1 MKVSNLEIILDQV
14 MAGVDE
20 ASVKIL
26 DIYNDED
33 ISIEK
38 KGDGS
43 PVTLADK
50 TSHEILFSTLSSIDK
65 SIPVLS
71 EEGEIKDSNVDLFW
85 LVDPLDGT
93 KEFIHKN
100 GEFTVNVALIERGR
114 PILGVVSAP
123 ALEEKFIGLKGEAYR
138 ISQGVKT
145 KIHSRSQ
152 SKDFCLVTVS
162 KSHKSEKD
170 ELFIKL
176 CEERFKEV
184 KELPTGSSLKLC
196 RVAEGRADV
205 YCRLGPTYQ
214 WDIAAGQAVVEAAG
228 GNVSDLNGRSLKY
241 EFVSETKNP
250 LFYCTGDGSY
260 PWKEVFCNL
269 I

>member
-1 MKVSNLEIILDQV
+1 M
-14 MAGVDE
+14 
-20 ASVKIL
+20 
-26 DIYNDED
+26 
-33 ISIEK
+33 
-38 KGDGS
+38 
-43 PVTLADK
+43 
-50 TSHEILFSTLSSIDK
+50 
-65 SIPVLS
+65 
-71 EEGEIKDSNVDLFW
+71 
-85 LVDPLDGT
+85 DGT

-123 ALEEKFIGLKGEAYR
+123 ALEEKFIGLNGEAYR

-250 LFYCTGDGSY
+250 LFYCTGDDSY
-260 PWKEVFCNL
+260 AWKEVFSNL